1 MKMRRIFSA
10 FLAVVMLLSVMPAL
24 VTGAS
29 AAEDTTGGLF
39 LDKTA
44 TLTNDGTYTID
55 LEAYATGTP
64 VVSQVKEGIPLDI
77 VMVVDHSGSM
87 QTQGYLESL
96 KAAVAKFVHEISENG
111 KSFNV
116 NHRIAITTFA
126 NKGKGTQTGT
136 QEDSD
141 FSYVGTK
148 DPNWGNTGL
157 FKNDGTFENYGS
169 PIYKK
174 VTSQNSIT
182 TSGNTDRNSKYYIQ
196 IETADGKGEWVQIQ
210 YLSNA
215 WRYFSDGSDYGTSIG
230 NTSTLWSKY
239 EVYEYTGSDYNL
251 DNEDYKNA
259 WIDVRSGDGVNPVIT
274 NAISSFA
281 ANGPT
286 YPAAAMDMA
295 MKALENLPMS
305 GEERNK
311 LVVVFTDGQP
321 GFSSFEEAEANA
333 ALESASVIKNAGI
346 EIYTIGLY
354 KTASTNNTNFMNYL
368 SSNYGPVTNMDGE
381 GGYGYTEISGTATA
395 ANTSG
400 NSRTNYYVL
409 DEGVYRQVY
418 TTRGGSTG
426 NRNYTW
432 WYYDENNQQVT
443 IQAANN
449 SRNYSGTRTLYEWG
463 AVQEADKYYH
473 TTADMNQ
480 LSGIFQT
487 ITVDSTTTDT
497 TIALGVDAIVRDV
510 MATGFELTE
519 NTVITVKT
527 QPGRYTGD
535 LDAFQITED
544 QISWGAASTVA
555 TMNYPENDTITQN
568 GYTITVTE
576 SDVAAH
582 GSTVDVTG
590 FNFHE
595 KYICNGHDGY
605 RLLVTI
611 TGVKAD
617 ASLATGTKVFTN
629 HGSSGV
635 YEPAH
640 SDVDQDGVPGEAQGS
655 FENPT
660 TYFNPVTYVMDYAKP
675 MTTNAGDMKLNQ
687 IVNADNDGYN
697 YFAQPNMKL
706 TANYGQVTV
715 SASAFG
721 YTPVTM
727 KWNGYDTFYLF
738 GTTAD
743 AEIKAADANANGNVW
758 SKVTVIPANNV
769 YYEDTFVQGENS
781 VEVGIEFGDG
791 WTLENTTAPGSNV
804 ENPESGENTED
815 DDQGGVHG
823 WEDSLADDTGY
834 SDGTAHVAGSGATAT
849 FTFTGTGVDIYS
861 RTNMNAGLIMA
872 NIYSGE
878 EASGL
883 PLRTLLI
890 DNFSHSG
897 DYYMIP
903 TLAIHQQIKR
913 VNGQTQFDKNGVMIL
928 EPMPHG
934 TYTVKLTVIA
944 TTDDADFDGEKETRS
959 TYYLDG
965 IRVYNP
971 LGNVDQ
977 VVKEAYGDGELN
989 AAFAE
994 VRDILLDAGNF
1005 TGESTAVDGVV
1016 FIDQIVNMDSEGNV
1030 TEGPVPGSTA
1040 DIGIYEV
1047 IGPENEVYLA
1057 EEQSIAFAPG
1067 NGGAYYVGLKS
1078 PTGEPVKVV
1087 FSGNTG
1093 SMEMITISHTTDLFY
1108 EVGCGGEIVTIMNDG
1123 GALLSIT
1130 KIKVTQPVNATEEL
1144 QMFRAVSREEV
1155 LAAAEKVYTSVNK
1168 APDFDIEIEN
1178 PEEEPVTLPNLG
1190 EMLRGLVIRI
1200 IDDLWDWFH

>member
-24 VTGAS
+24 ATGAS

-77 VMVVDHSGSM
+77 VLVVDHSGSM
-87 QTQGYLESL
+87 QTQGYLASL
-96 KAAVAKFVHEISENG
+96 KEAVAKFVHEISENG

-126 NKGKGTQTGT
+126 NRDDGAQSGTTAAT
-136 QEDSD
+136 D
-141 FSYVGTK
+141 FSYVGQK
-148 DPNWGNTGL
+148 DPNWGNTGM
-157 FKNDGTFENYGS
+157 FKNDGTFVNYGTAT
-169 PIYKK
+169 YER
-174 VTSQNSIT
+174 VTENLD
-182 TSGNTDRNSKYYIQ
+182 GNATYYIKLQ
-196 IETADGKGEWVQIQ
+196 AEDGGDEMVQVRNNGSSWGASWVYYNGNSSTTIG
-210 YLSNA
+210 SN
-215 WRYFSDGSDYGTSIG
+215 S
-230 NTSTLWSKY
+230 NLLKY
-239 EVYEYTGSDYNL
+239 EVYKKTGTTYNL
-251 DNEDYKNA
+251 DNEDYKDA

-274 NAISSFA
+274 NAINSFA

-295 MKALENLPMS
+295 MNALENLPMS

-321 GFSSFEEAEANA
+321 GFSDFEEDEANA

-381 GGYGYTEISGTATA
+381 NIPVYTEAATVNAPTFYGNGTQTTSYYAKDGDAYYQVSVTRSGSSGSRKYEWFYTDADGNNQVICSTQAYDNDPKLYTRTATK
-395 ANTSG
+395 G
-400 NSRTNYYVL
+400 QKL
-409 DEGVYRQVY
+409 D
-418 TTRGGSTG
+418 
-426 NRNYTW
+426 
-432 WYYDENNQQVT
+432 
-443 IQAANN
+443 
-449 SRNYSGTRTLYEWG
+449 
-463 AVQEADKYYH
+463 DKYYH

-480 LSGIFQT
+480 LNEIFQT

-527 QPGRYTGD
+527 QPGRYTGN

-544 QISWGAASTVA
+544 KITWGTADTVA
-555 TMNYPENDTITQN
+555 TMNYSENHTITQN

-576 SDVAAH
+576 SDVTNH

-617 ASLATGTKVFTN
+617 ASLATGTEVFTN

-640 SDVDQDGVPGEAQGS
+640 SDVDKDGVLGEAQGS

-675 MTTNAGDMKLNQ
+675 MTTTASEMKLNQ
-687 IVNADNDGYN
+687 IVNADNTGYN
-697 YFAQPNMKL
+697 YFAQPNMEL
-706 TANYGQVTV
+706 TANYGKVSV

-721 YTPVTM
+721 YTPDTM

-804 ENPESGENTED
+804 ENPESGESTEND
-815 DDQGGVHG
+815 NQGGIHG

-834 SDGTAHVAGSGATAT
+834 SDGTAHVAGKGATAT

-913 VNGQTQFDKNGVMIL
+913 VNGQTQFDENGVMIL

-944 TTDDADFDGEKETRS
+944 TTDDADFDGVDKTRS

-1005 TGESTAVDGVV
+1005 TAEGAAVNGVV
-1016 FIDQIVNMDSEGNV
+1016 FIDQIVNMDSDGNV
-1030 TEGPVPGSTA
+1030 TEGNVPGSTA
-1040 DIGIYEV
+1040 DIGVYEV

-1057 EEQSIAFAPG
+1057 AEQSIAFAPG

-1078 PTGEPVKVV
+1078 PTGKPVTVV

-1093 SMEMITISHTTDLFY
+1093 SMETITISHTTDLFY
-1108 EVGCGGEIVTIMNDG
+1108 EVGCGGEIVTIMNMG
-1123 GALLSIT
+1123 GEKGNELLSIT